1 MKRAKNR
8 RSPTLAQKG
17 DPVDQLLQFMRRSL
31 RASAPMSGID
41 IKALINEGRAGYKLS
56 DLLDQCN
63 PAAAPPVDMAAWE
76 NLSDVGRE
84 KLAGD

>member
-8 RSPTLAQKG
+8 LSPTLARKA

-41 IKALINEGRAGYKLS
+41 IKALINEGRTGYKLN

-63 PAAAPPVDMAAWE
+63 PAASPPVDMAAWE